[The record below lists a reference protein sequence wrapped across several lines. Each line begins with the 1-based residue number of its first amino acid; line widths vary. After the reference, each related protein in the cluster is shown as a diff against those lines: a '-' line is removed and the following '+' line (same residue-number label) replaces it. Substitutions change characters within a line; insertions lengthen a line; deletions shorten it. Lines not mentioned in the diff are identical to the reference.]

1 MSKRIIYPGTFDP
14 ITKGHVDIVERA
26 LLLFD
31 EVIIAVAADSKKNTK
46 KFDSDTRIS
55 LIQEVFVDNPKVKV
69 QQISGLLVDFA
80 KSIGVNVILRGLRAV
95 SDFEY
100 EFQLANMNKHLAPQI
115 ETIFLTASEKY
126 TYISA
131 SMVKEVAALG
141 GDISALVPK
150 VVEKALTLRNYK
162 GDVL

>member
-1 MSKRIIYPGTFDP
+1 MNKQIIYPGTFDP
-14 ITKGHVDIVERA
+14 ITNGHIDIIERA

-31 EVIIAVAADSKKNTK
+31 RVIIAVAADSKKNAR
-46 KFDSDTRIS
+46 KFDSNTRIS
-55 LIQEVFVDNPKVKV
+55 LIREVFIDNPNVKV
-69 QQISGLLVDFA
+69 QEISGLLVDFA
-80 KSIGVNVILRGLRAV
+80 KSVGVNIILRGLRAV

-115 ETIFLTASEKY
+115 ETLFLTASEKY

-150 VVEKALTLRNYK
+150 AVAKALTLSNYCP
-162 GDVL
+162 